1 VFRFALLGSGSS
13 GNATL
18 ITSATTKILIDDGFS
33 LRQIQNRLST
43 LGETLDGLNG
53 IFITHEHSDH
63 VSGIGVLGR
72 KKAVPVFMTQGT
84 KENLPPVVGN
94 VPRIECFEAGESI
107 TVGDLTVQSFSVSH
121 DAADPV
127 SFTISSAHAKL
138 GFATDFGHPSQ
149 LVRARLT
156 GSHALILEANYCP
169 DLLRKGP
176 YPPQI
181 QQRIRG
187 RNGHMS
193 NQDMTRLLDDLLH
206 DQLRT
211 VVLVHLSE
219 NNNRPDL
226 VQKMAAQ
233 VLHGHPAQLYI
244 AEQDKPT
251 PFFEVW
257 S

>member
-1 VFRFALLGSGSS
+1 MFRFALLGSGSS

-33 LRQIQNRLST
+33 LKKIQTRLAT
-43 LGETLDGLNG
+43 LGETLEGLNG
-53 IFITHEHSDH
+53 IFITHEHTDH
-63 VSGIGVLGR
+63 VSGIGVVGR
-72 KKAVPVFMTQGT
+72 KMGVPVFMTQGT
-84 KENLPPVVGN
+84 KENLPPGVGE
-94 VPRIECFEAGESI
+94 VPRIECFEAGDEIS
-107 TVGDLTVQSFSVSH
+107 VGDLSVHSFSVSH

-127 SFTISSAHAKL
+127 SYTISTAGAKL

-149 LVRARLT
+149 LVRARLS
-156 GSHALILEANYCP
+156 GSHALVLEANYCP
-169 DLLRKGP
+169 DMLRHGP

-187 RNGHMS
+187 RTGHMS

-206 DQLRT
+206 DHLRT

-226 VQKMAAQ
+226 AHKMAAQ
-233 VLHGHPAQLYI
+233 VLHGHAAELYI
-244 AEQDKPT
+244 AAQDSPT
-251 PFFEVW
+251 PFFEVRP
-257 S
+257 